1 MFAHVRE
8 RERGRERGER
18 ERVDCVVV
26 AFGIDGHFEK
36 RGRHLLVTNVLSE
49 PIKVL
54 TICAQTTL
62 LGHL

>member
-8 RERGRERGER
+8 RERER
-18 ERVDCVVV
+18 ERLECVVV

-36 RGRHLLVTNVLSE
+36 RGGHLLVTNVSFEL
-49 PIKVL
+49 IKVL